1 MTSFRVERSTRTSRI
16 GLSVMGAL
24 ALALISLPGWASPA
38 TMRLAVEIF
47 YYLALAEAWNLLA
60 GYAGL
65 VSVGQQGFVGLGG
78 YAFAFLTI
86 LVHMPPL
93 IALPLAGLVAAIVA
107 VPTAL
112 VIFRLRGA
120 YFAIGTWV
128 VAEVFRLVA
137 LQFYSLGGGT
147 GTSLPASVVLAVS
160 ANRATREIILY
171 YIGLGLGLGSI
182 VLVFLWLRSRHGLAL
197 TAIRDSETA
206 AASVGVNNQRS
217 KLAAF
222 VIAAALT
229 GTVGALAYLLKVRI
243 SPGAAFSVVD
253 WAADVIFIVVIGGIA
268 SIEGPIIGTLVFFGL
283 RWLLADYG
291 VFYMITLGATAV
303 AVMLFAPRGIW
314 GLVSA
319 RFELQLFPVRRRL
332 LILDSETGAA
342 ATTAARRHSS

>member
-1 MTSFRVERSTRTSRI
+1 MARFRVERSTWASRV
-16 GLSVMGAL
+16 GLSLMGAL
-24 ALALISLPGWASPA
+24 ALVLISLPGWASPA
-38 TMRLAVEIF
+38 TMRLAIEIF

-78 YAFAFLTI
+78 YVFAFLTI

-93 IALPLAGLVAAIVA
+93 IALPLAGLIAAIVA

-147 GTSLPASVVLAVS
+147 GTSLPASVVLAIS
-160 ANRATREIILY
+160 SSRATRDLILY
-171 YIGLGLGLGSI
+171 YIGLGLGLGSV

-217 KLAAF
+217 KLAAY

-229 GTVGALAYLLKVRI
+229 GSVGALAYLLKVRI

-253 WAADVIFIVVIGGIA
+253 WTADVIFIVVIGGIA

-291 VFYMITLGATAV
+291 VFYMITLGTTAV

-314 GLVSA
+314 GLVA
-319 RFELQLFPVRRRL
+319 DRFDLHLFPVQRRL
-332 LILDSETGAA
+332 LIPERETVALPAESGG
-342 ATTAARRHSS
+342 RGSL